1 MVNSNAQDITLKVTI
16 EGVGRPL
23 LFVHGW
29 AASQRFWKYQVSHF
43 SKRFQVITYDL
54 RGHGDSDKP
63 KKGYHVSDHVQDL
76 REIID
81 GLSIKEPVLIGHSL
95 GGMIALQ
102 YVLENPK
109 RVPVLLLVGTSPNP
123 VPSRSRSLQLSMLSL
138 IIRIS
143 RSWAGNITKNQ
154 LFAPD
159 PDPGLVEWV
168 NAESLRTPTR
178 VVLKCLKALKE
189 FNVLD
194 RLSEISIPT
203 ALIRGQ
209 FDSAVDAE
217 QLNNMLQ
224 LMPQAEYFEVANA
237 GHDCMLEQAS
247 QFNRIAEE
255 FLDR

>member
-1 MVNSNAQDITLKVTI
+1 MANSNDQDITLKVVI
-16 EGVGRPL
+16 EGVGKPL

-29 AASQRFWKYQVSHF
+29 AASQRFWKHQVAYF
-43 SKRFQVITYDL
+43 SKKFQVITYDL

-63 KKGYHVSDHVQDL
+63 KKGYRVSDHVQDL
-76 REIID
+76 CEIID
-81 GLSIKEPVLIGHSL
+81 GLGIKEPVLIGHSL

-102 YVLENPK
+102 YVLENPQ
-109 RVPVLLLVGTSPNP
+109 RVPILLLVGTSPNP
-123 VPSRSRSLQLSMLSL
+123 VPSRSRSLQLSLLGL

-143 RSWAGNITKNQ
+143 RSWAGKITKNQ

-159 PDPGLVEWV
+159 PDPALVEWV

-178 VVLKCLKALKE
+178 VVLKCLKALKD

-194 RLSEISIPT
+194 RIAEISIPT

-209 FDSAVDAE
+209 FDSAVSAE
-217 QLNNMLQ
+217 HLNSMLQ
-224 LMPQAEYFEVANA
+224 LMPKAEYLEVADA

-247 QFNRIAEE
+247 QFNRIVEH